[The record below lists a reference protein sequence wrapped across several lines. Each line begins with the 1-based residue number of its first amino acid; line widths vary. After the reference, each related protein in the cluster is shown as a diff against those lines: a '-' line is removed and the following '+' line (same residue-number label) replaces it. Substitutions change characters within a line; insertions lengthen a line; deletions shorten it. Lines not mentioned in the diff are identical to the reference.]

1 MQRIEKHIINK
12 NHKDFQKLLQLCNNS
27 KLLYNYTLYV
37 IRQAFTNKHEN
48 IEQYKDLIQNQK
60 FINEYDL
67 SKRFCKLNQI
77 DYKRLKTQSSQQVIS
92 QVYKNWKS
100 WLKSLKSYKQDKS
113 KYLGRPKMPKY
124 LKGDYNIVC
133 FTNQNSKVDKN
144 GNIWL
149 SRKWKLDKIKTQHKQ
164 YNQIRIIPNSD
175 YLKIQIIYEKQIE
188 NLNLDKNNSIGIDIG
203 INNLCSITSNNG
215 LSYIINGRPL
225 KYINQYY
232 NKQKSRLQTIYSY
245 QKCKNT
251 KLNKISK
258 NRNFKIEDYLHK
270 VSRKVI
276 QLCKENNIGSVFIGY
291 NKNWKQQLNIGK
303 KNNQNFVN
311 IPYEKLISMI
321 TYKAQEIGI
330 QVNIVKQSYTS
341 KCSFLDNQQICK
353 HENYLGKRIK
363 RGLFKTNSNIFINAD
378 INASLNILKLGK
390 KNSFDVNK
398 NIFFPKTINL

>member
-48 IEQYKDLIQNQK
+48 IQQYKDLIQNQK

-77 DYKRLKTQSSQQVIS
+77 DYKRLKIQSSQQVIS

-100 WLKSLKSYKQDKS
+100 WLKSLKDYKENKN

-124 LKGDYNIVC
+124 LKSDYNIVC
-133 FTNQNSKVDKN
+133 FTNQNSKVDEN

-149 SRKWKLDKIKTQHKQ
+149 SRKWKLDKIKTQHKK

-270 VSRKVI
+270 TSRKVI
-276 QLCKENNIGSVFIGY
+276 QMCKENNIGSVFIGY

-311 IPYEKLISMI
+311 IPYKKLISMI

-390 KNSFDVNK
+390 KNSFDINK
-398 NIFFPKTINL
+398 NIFFPKIINL

>member
-37 IRQAFTNKHEN
+37 IRQAFTNKQEN
-48 IEQYKDLIQNQK
+48 IQQYKDLIQNQR

-67 SKRFCKLNQI
+67 SKRFCKLKQI
-77 DYKRLKTQSSQQVIS
+77 DYNRLKKQSSQQVIS

-100 WLKSLKSYKQDKS
+100 WLKSLKDYKGNKN
-113 KYLGRPKMPKY
+113 KYLGRPRMPKY
-124 LKGDYNIVC
+124 LKNNYNIVC
-133 FTNQNSKVDKN
+133 FTKQNSKIDKN

-149 SRKWKLDKIKTQHKQ
+149 SRKWKIDKIKTQHIK
-164 YNQIRIIPNSD
+164 YNQIRIIPNID
-175 YLKIQIIYEKQIE
+175 YLQIQIVYDKQIE
-188 NLNLDKNNSIGIDIG
+188 DLNLDKNNSIGIDIG

-215 LSYIINGRPL
+215 ISLIINGRPL

-232 NKQKSRLQTIYSY
+232 NKQKSRLQNIYSF

-251 KLNKISK
+251 KLNKIAK

-270 VSRKVI
+270 SSRKII
-276 QLCKENNIGSVFIGY
+276 QLCKENNIGKIFIGY

-303 KNNQNFVN
+303 KNNQTFVN

-321 TYKAQEIGI
+321 KYKGQEIGI
-330 QVNIVKQSYTS
+330 QINTIQQNYTS

-390 KNSFDVNK
+390 KNNFNINK
-398 NIFFPKTINL
+398 NIFFPKIINL